1 MNILRSAIISSSVG
15 VRQGAPTSCLL
26 FVLYIDKMVKIIKNS
41 IESDGFLGALHVLLL
56 MDDAVILATSREMCE
71 RKLKI
76 VLEYCDEY
84 GMVINEKKTKFF
96 VLNKDEADK
105 QDLVVNN
112 VTVNYTNRYLYLG
125 AWFTDT
131 GKTDDVLRLHE
142 PSNEAAINKFSIFCT
157 ANTQMPF
164 VYKKKVFDAAI
175 TSAMLYSC
183 ETWLTNKFK
192 GLERQYHKL
201 IRCLL
206 GVRKNTSMNLCM
218 IETGISPLLE
228 TVKYRRANFIK
239 SKLRNIDMNEPFH
252 FVYNMCRVANTPG
265 FRYLNESLNYQYEN
279 PLEKISS
286 FVSRKANEGN
296 ATKFATYINDLNP
309 DMTVHPVYTCKEF
322 IPDYKRMA
330 FTRLR
335 LMSHNLRIETGRWSR
350 IPRDHRVCLCN
361 NTNVQNEHHVLLDC
375 SLTIHC
381 REKYISLNYE
391 NVSDLL
397 KENVETYELCNFI
410 FDVLNI
416 YA

>member
-1 MNILRSAIISSSVG
+1 M
-15 VRQGAPTSCLL
+15 
-26 FVLYIDKMVKIIKNS
+26 
-41 IESDGFLGALHVLLL
+41 
-56 MDDAVILATSREMCE
+56 
-71 RKLKI
+71 
-76 VLEYCDEY
+76 
-84 GMVINEKKTKFF
+84 
-96 VLNKDEADK
+96 
-105 QDLVVNN
+105 
-112 VTVNYTNRYLYLG
+112 TVNYTNRYLYLG

-192 GLERQYHKL
+192 GLERQYNKL

-228 TVKYRRANFIK
+228 IIKYRRASFIK

-265 FRYLNESLNYQYEN
+265 FRYLNESLNYQHEN

-296 ATKFATYINDLNP
+296 ATKFATYVNDLNP
-309 DMTVHPVYTCKEF
+309 DMTVQCTSGLY
-322 IPDYKRMA
+322 MQ
-330 FTRLR
+330 
-335 LMSHNLRIETGRWSR
+335 RIHS
-350 IPRDHRVCLCN
+350 
-361 NTNVQNEHHVLLDC
+361 
-375 SLTIHC
+375 
-381 REKYISLNYE
+381 
-391 NVSDLL
+391 
-397 KENVETYELCNFI
+397 
-410 FDVLNI
+410 
-416 YA
+416 

>member
-1 MNILRSAIISSSVG
+1 
-15 VRQGAPTSCLL
+15 
-26 FVLYIDKMVKIIKNS
+26 
-41 IESDGFLGALHVLLL
+41 
-56 MDDAVILATSREMCE
+56 
-71 RKLKI
+71 
-76 VLEYCDEY
+76 
-84 GMVINEKKTKFF
+84 
-96 VLNKDEADK
+96 
-105 QDLVVNN
+105 
-112 VTVNYTNRYLYLG
+112 
-125 AWFTDT
+125 
-131 GKTDDVLRLHE
+131 
-142 PSNEAAINKFSIFCT
+142 
-157 ANTQMPF
+157 
-164 VYKKKVFDAAI
+164 
-175 TSAMLYSC
+175 
-183 ETWLTNKFK
+183 
-192 GLERQYHKL
+192 
-201 IRCLL
+201 
-206 GVRKNTSMNLCM
+206 
-218 IETGISPLLE
+218 
-228 TVKYRRANFIK
+228 
-239 SKLRNIDMNEPFH
+239 
-252 FVYNMCRVANTPG
+252 MCRVANTPG

-361 NTNVQNEHHVLLDC
+361 NTSVQNEHHVLLDC
-375 SLTIHC
+375 PLTIHC